1 MHGCTT
7 IVLYDSM
14 FLTISIW
21 FWYLQF
27 MLDYFLLKKTGF
39 GIEIHVF
46 NTSSACDCLLT
57 AILLLIILIY
67 TFHAANVSAG
77 DIASLIY
84 LWNPWAIVTCVGS
97 CTSPIENLMVV
108 IMIYG
113 ACSRK
118 SNSIL
123 WFLFCNMETVTQILT
138 FHFVL
143 ISI

>member
-1 MHGCTT
+1 
-7 IVLYDSM
+7 
-14 FLTISIW
+14 
-21 FWYLQF
+21 

-46 NTSSACDCLLT
+46 NTSSACDCLLS

-67 TFHAANVSAG
+67 TFNAANVSAG

-123 WFLFCNMETVTQILT
+123 VVSFL
-138 FHFVL
+138 
-143 ISI
+143 

>member
-1 MHGCTT
+1 
-7 IVLYDSM
+7 
-14 FLTISIW
+14 
-21 FWYLQF
+21 